1 VIYFLT
7 DGEVEYFGADTC
19 ARIRGEALTVVNTIA
34 LEGQQSAA
42 VLKEIADMTGGQF
55 IAIPDATA
63 GGTSG

>member
-1 VIYFLT
+1 
-7 DGEVEYFGADTC
+7 
-19 ARIRGEALTVVNTIA
+19 VVNTIA